1 MADGCATTRVRWW
14 LAFAP
19 TRDIPNE
26 GLLTASVKTTD
37 RPVGVTSVAGFIIVL
52 AVTSYDRTLMQ
63 SPERVNALMALATD
77 VSVEDD
83 ETKVVN
89 LKIISP

>member
-1 MADGCATTRVRWW
+1 
-14 LAFAP
+14 
-19 TRDIPNE
+19 
-26 GLLTASVKTTD
+26 
-37 RPVGVTSVAGFIIVL
+37 
-52 AVTSYDRTLMQ
+52 MQ

-89 LKIISP
+89 LRIISP